1 MADNVD
7 QIVSF
12 KLDGVTMERRLVERP
27 VEDMDNEIN
36 VKSPVGQVLRT
47 ASAGDFFTVA
57 APGGD
62 LVVEVLRVDGVVYS
76 GEPGECGP
84 RPVARDGLA
93 GRRERSL

>member
-12 KLDGVTMERRLVERP
+12 KLDGVTMERRLTDRP

-47 ASAGDFFTVA
+47 ASAGDLFTVA

-62 LVVEVLRVDGVVYS
+62 LVVEVLRVDGMVHS
-76 GEPGECGP
+76 EELC
-84 RPVARDGLA
+84 
-93 GRRERSL
+93 